1 VDLDLLLFPPS
12 LPLLLLTLLF
22 LLLRLSLDLDLER
35 DLDRLLLLRFLSR
48 SFVLG
53 TRSESP
59 LTASLLPPR
68 SLETDL
74 LVAPLALMLSSLF
87 LLFPL
92 LFFSFDAL
100 RLRLPL
106 LFLSL
111 DSLRLRL
118 LLFFLLEEGDFD
130 FRFSLFL
137 PSASLLEEDCEE
149 DRLWDLLRCFLSFSF
164 DFDVDRDRLFLS
176 FSFDFDVDLDRL
188 FLSFDLLL
196 SLFLLSRDLDLD
208 LCLPFLSFDLE
219 RDRGDLL
226 DRLLFFL
233 CRSLSRERDLDLFLR
248 DFEEGE
254 RDLLRLL
261 LFCFLFGDFERDFLR
276 EAFISLVL
284 SLLKVGVSLPPST
297 PPWECFLSDG
307 PAKDGGGGAGLRN
320 IDSEIF

>member
-1 VDLDLLLFPPS
+1 VDLDLLLFPPP

-22 LLLRLSLDLDLER
+22 LLLRLSLDFDLER
-35 DLDRLLLLRFLSR
+35 DLERLLLLRFLSR
-48 SFVLG
+48 SFVFE

-59 LTASLLPPR
+59 LPVSLLPPR

-74 LVAPLALMLSSLF
+74 LLAPLALVLSSLF
-87 LLFPL
+87 LLLPL

-106 LFLSL
+106 FFLSL
-111 DSLRLRL
+111 DPLRLRL
-118 LLFFLLEEGDFD
+118 PLFFLSLDPLRLRLPLFFLLEEGDFD
-130 FRFSLFL
+130 FRFSLFF
-137 PSASLLEEDCEE
+137 PSLLEDDREE
-149 DRLWDLLRCFLSFSF
+149 DRLWDLFRCLLSFSF
-164 DFDVDRDRLFLS
+164 DFDL
-176 FSFDFDVDLDRL
+176 DLDRL
-188 FLSFDLLL
+188 FRSLDLLL

-226 DRLLFFL
+226 DRLLVFL

-248 DFEEGE
+248 GFEEGE

-261 LFCFLFGDFERDFLR
+261 LFCFLLGDFERDFLR
-276 EAFISLVL
+276 EAFFSTVL
-284 SLLKVGVSLPPST
+284 SLVKVDDSLSPST
-297 PPWECFLSDG
+297 PPWWECFLSDD

-320 IDSEIF
+320 IES